1 MEGALW
7 RSLFGGHPY
16 ASVSEAC
23 SIAGKI
29 TEPEFDW
36 FTMSFKSEAHNEEVR
51 QRHSDFFVESRE
63 QRARREGPGAAL
75 AGAIFHRALEHR
87 CVINRVLS
95 AS

>member
-23 SIAGKI
+23 SIAGQI

-36 FTMSFKSEAHNEEVR
+36 FTMSFKNAAHNEEVR
-51 QRHSDFFVESRE
+51 RDSDFFVESRE
-63 QRARREGPGAAL
+63 REPGERDLELRWQGPSSIERWSIAA
-75 AGAIFHRALEHR
+75 
-87 CVINRVLS
+87 
-95 AS
+95 

>member
-23 SIAGKI
+23 SIAGQI

-36 FTMSFKSEAHNEEVR
+36 FTMSFKNAAHNEEVR
-51 QRHSDFFVESRE
+51 RDSDFFVESRE
-63 QRARREGPGAAL
+63 REPGERDPELRWQGPSSIERWSIAA
-75 AGAIFHRALEHR
+75 
-87 CVINRVLS
+87 
-95 AS
+95 